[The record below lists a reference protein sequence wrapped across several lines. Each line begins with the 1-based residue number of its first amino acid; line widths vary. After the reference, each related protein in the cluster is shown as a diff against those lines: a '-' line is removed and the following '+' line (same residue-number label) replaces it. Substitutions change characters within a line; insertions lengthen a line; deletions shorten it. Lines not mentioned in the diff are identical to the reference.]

1 MGQIDPAI
9 KEEWYQKKERVRK
22 AEFEYENRLFALKK
36 AKDQM
41 KDFEYQVMLI
51 LGFYIAAALVGV
63 CEPQRLFFLIKNQ
76 MITSCLGGVVVVLF
90 SFFSICGTYNLWK
103 IRFGFRYKPIRNGV
117 KEREEELA
125 AYAAEVSRCTY
136 ALENFEMEHH
146 LFVEEDC
153 PEPEDKG
160 QMPIQLIQL
169 RLERLKR
176 ERASKI
182 QELEE
187 LNKEEAKLRKRKAL
201 SGKVLLGTIIF
212 EVILF
217 FATIFNLGKVAM
229 FWGILLW
236 MVPAI
241 GCLPAFCFWLIACGE
256 LALGDEFILIR
267 LIFPYFHKNS
277 VIKKQEKAGQE
288 LLAYEKECAKLE
300 KQLNL

>member
-41 KDFEYQVMLI
+41 KNFQHQVMLI
-51 LGFYIAAALVGV
+51 LGFFIAAGMIGA
-63 CEPQRLFFLIKNQ
+63 CEPQLLFLLIKNPL
-76 MITSCLGGVVVVLF
+76 IINCLGGVVVVLF
-90 SFFSICGTYNLWK
+90 SFFSLCGTYNLWK

-117 KEREEELA
+117 KEREDELA

-136 ALENFEMEHH
+136 ALENFEIEHH
-146 LFVEEDC
+146 LFVKEDC
-153 PEPEDKG
+153 LETEDKG
-160 QMPIQLIQL
+160 QMPIHLMQL

-176 ERASKI
+176 ERAVKV

-187 LNKEEAKLRKRKAL
+187 LNKEEEKLRKRKVL
-201 SGKVLLGTIIF
+201 SGKVLLGTVIL
-212 EVILF
+212 EVILL
-217 FATIFNLGKVAM
+217 FATIFNLGNIAM

-267 LIFPYFHKNS
+267 LLLPYFYENS
-277 VIKKQEKAGQE
+277 VIKKQEKAGKD
-288 LLAYEKECAKLE
+288 LLTYEKECAKLE